1 MSERLDAYASP
12 SGGPVYSEQ
21 PDSAEVSVGQLVGEA
36 ASDLSKLMRLEL
48 ELAKAEIKEEAKKAG
63 KGAGMLGVAGYAGH
77 LLVLF
82 LSLALMF
89 ALDSFMPIG
98 WAALIVAVLWG
109 VVAAVMYSRGRA
121 QLKTVSPK
129 PEQTIETLKED
140 AEWAKHPTR

>member
-1 MSERLDAYASP
+1 MSERIDAYASP
-12 SGGPVYSEQ
+12 SGGYAGDQ
-21 PDSAEVSVGQLVGEA
+21 PDAASISVGQLVGEA

-63 KGAGMLGVAGYAGH
+63 KGAGFLGVAGYAGH
-77 LLVLF
+77 LLILF

-89 ALDSFMPIG
+89 ALGSFMPLG
-98 WAALIVAVLWG
+98 WAALIVAVIWG
-109 VVAAVMYSRGRA
+109 IVAAVMYTRGRA